1 MNLDY
6 LTASRSM
13 NSRREKG
20 PTESSVILIGVS
32 VQFHV
37 SSGPSLDFDGIPFLK
52 VKDDWVPGVGVGSR
66 RVSIG
71 SHHVLIVVE
80 KFKPGLLLNITVI

>member
-52 VKDDWVPGVGVGSR
+52 VKDD
-66 RVSIG
+66 
-71 SHHVLIVVE
+71 
-80 KFKPGLLLNITVI
+80 